1 MPEMPATDSGF
12 MSGSLEDL
20 FGEDD
25 DMMNNEKEIELPAH
39 NQNRVARRLP
49 TEEAHQEFEIHEVNP
64 GDRDLLPTRM
74 PAVERPN
81 QAGSKARSAASRA
94 GSVVSDDGQVLPP
107 LKNNSRP
114 VSRRSTISQTQREH
128 SQRPK
133 SQTPAVNPQPVETQ
147 LSPVQQ
153 QVQQQQQPAQT
164 APPAAGPQSRPGSRM
179 MVRTAS
185 MGSLT
190 LPTIPASDSA
200 LPPSSLQRSQ
210 TWSEVPNPATEAPML
225 PEMLNNPNFNAPPF
239 NRTLTAKKASIKQ
252 KLELAV
258 ANGEM
263 PPFCNNCGAIETS
276 TWRKAWCQELTG
288 EPGYY
293 EYSDEP
299 GRVTAIIVLTRDDQG
314 KPTSYQLIK
323 KFLLPE
329 ESQDDFKEYLLCN
342 RK

>member
-1 MPEMPATDSGF
+1 

-20 FGEDD
+20 FGEDED
-25 DMMNNEKEIELPAH
+25 TTNNEKDIELPAH
-39 NQNRVARRLP
+39 NQNRASRRVP
-49 TEEAHQEFEIHEVNP
+49 TEEVHQVFEIHEVNP
-64 GDRDLLPTRM
+64 GAMDLLPTRM
-74 PAVERPN
+74 PVFQER
-81 QAGSKARSAASRA
+81 AGSKARSAISRA
-94 GSVVSDDGQVLPP
+94 DSVVSEDGQVLPP
-107 LKNNSRP
+107 LRNNSTP
-114 VSRRSTISQTQREH
+114 GSRRPTMTEAQKEP

-133 SQTPAVNPQPVETQ
+133 SQTPTANPGPAEGQMSGCQ
-147 LSPVQQ
+147 F
-153 QVQQQQQPAQT
+153 QVQQQEPVQSVLS
-164 APPAAGPQSRPGSRM
+164 AAGSQSRPASRM

-190 LPTIPASDSA
+190 LPTIPASDPI

-210 TWSEVPNPATEAPML
+210 TWSEVQHLANEAPM
-225 PEMLNNPNFNAPPF
+225 PPMPQMPDNTNSNTAPS
-239 NRTLTAKKASIKQ
+239 NRTISSKKALIKQ

-263 PPFCNNCGAIETS
+263 PPFCSNCGAIQTS
-276 TWRKAWCQELTG
+276 TWRKAWAQELKG

-329 ESQDDFKEYLLCN
+329 ESQDDFKEFLLCN
-342 RK
+342 RKCS